1 MTTDFGMDLGSQR
14 TVIYTGKSVALDE
27 YTAISYYVRSGELI
41 AAGDDAYKMLG
52 RTPDGIRAVCPIVNG
67 VIAEYDLAQA
77 MLGAFLQQVARNKL
91 LKARLMVAVPSAI
104 TEMQKRAL
112 YNACSASGVR
122 DVCLIEAPV
131 AAAIGLGLD
140 FTKPQGS
147 IIVDIGSGTTDIATL
162 SMGGIS
168 KFESIPV
175 AGDSFNAAIERYI
188 KYEHNV
194 VIGPHTAELMKKQLG
209 CVVPR
214 PVELTLTAK
223 GQHQFTGMPRT
234 FEINTSEMVTALYDT
249 AMSICCSIQEVLEKT
264 PPEIVGD
271 VNRDGI
277 TLIGCGSLL
286 FGLSDFISKYIGV
299 KVNTVRNPKTCV
311 ALGTSLAIK
320 KMNQLKAGGYRF
332 KSLDEL
338 TVG

>member
-14 TVIYTGKSVALDE
+14 TVIYTGKSVVLDE
-27 YTAISYYVRSGELI
+27 YTAISYYTRSGELI

-52 RTPDGIRAVCPIVNG
+52 RTPDGIRAVRPIVNG
-67 VIAEYDLAQA
+67 VIAEYDLAQS
-77 MLGAFLQQVARNKL
+77 MLSAFLQQVARNKL
-91 LKARLMVAVPSAI
+91 LKARLMAAVPSSI

-131 AAAIGLGLD
+131 AAAIGLGID
-140 FTKPQGS
+140 FTKPKGS

-168 KFESIPV
+168 KFESIPI

-209 CVVPR
+209 CVIPR

-249 AMSICCSIQEVLEKT
+249 AMLICRSVQEVLEKT

-271 VNRDGI
+271 IRRDGI

-286 FGLSDFISKYIGV
+286 FGLADFISNYIGV
-299 KVNTVRNPKTCV
+299 KVNTVKNPKTCV

>member
-1 MTTDFGMDLGSQR
+1 MTTDFGIDLGSQR
-14 TVIYTGKSVALDE
+14 TVICSGKSIVLDE
-27 YTAISYYVRSGELI
+27 YTAISYYTHSGELI
-41 AAGDDAYKMLG
+41 AAGDDAFKMIG
-52 RTPDGIRAVCPIVNG
+52 RTPESITATCPIVNG
-67 VIAEYDLAQA
+67 VIAEYDFAEAL
-77 MLGAFLQQVARNKL
+77 LGAFLQQVANNKL
-91 LKARLMVAVPSAI
+91 LKARLMVAVPSSI

-122 DVCLIEAPV
+122 DVCLIENPV

-140 FTKPQGS
+140 FTTPKGA

-162 SMGGIS
+162 SMGAVS
-168 KFESIPV
+168 KYTSTPI
-175 AGDSFNAAIERYI
+175 AGSSFNAAIERYI

-194 VIGPHTAELMKKQLG
+194 IIGPHTVETMKKQLG
-209 CVVPR
+209 CVIPR

-223 GQHQFTGMPRT
+223 GQHQFSGMPKT

-249 AMSICCSIQEVLEKT
+249 ALAICHSIQEVLEDT

-271 VNRDGI
+271 IERDGI

-286 FGLSDFISKYIGV
+286 YGLPKFISDYIGV
-299 KVNTVRNPKTCV
+299 KVNTVNNPKTCV
-311 ALGTSLAIK
+311 ALGTSAAIRDFD
-320 KMNQLKAGGYRF
+320 MLKLGGYRF

-338 TVG
+338 TVE

>member
-1 MTTDFGMDLGSQR
+1 MATDFGMDLGSQR
-14 TVIYTGKSVALDE
+14 TVICTGKSIVLDE
-27 YTAISYYVRSGELI
+27 YTAISYYTHTGELI
-41 AAGDDAYKMLG
+41 AAGDDAFRMVG
-52 RTPDGIRAVCPIVNG
+52 RTPDSITAVQPIVG
-67 VIAEYDLAQA
+67 GFIAEYDLAQS
-77 MLGAFLQQVARNKL
+77 MIGAFLQQVAKNKL
-91 LKARLMVAVPSAI
+91 LKARLMVAVPNGI

-112 YNACSASGVR
+112 YNACSACGVR
-122 DVCLIEAPV
+122 DVCLIESPV
-131 AAAIGLGLD
+131 AAAIGLNID
-140 FTKPQGS
+140 FTTPKGS

-168 KFESIPV
+168 KCETTTV

-223 GQHQFTGMPRT
+223 GQHQFSGMPQT

-249 AMSICCSIQEVLEKT
+249 AMSICESIQAVLEKT

-271 VNRDGI
+271 VERDGI

-286 FGLSDFISKYIGV
+286 YGLPEFISDYVGV
-299 KVNTVRNPKTCV
+299 KVNTVSNPKTCV
-311 ALGTSLAIK
+311 AIGTGRAIK
-320 KMNQLKAGGYRF
+320 NFDLLQAGNYRF
-332 KSLDEL
+332 KSLEEL
-338 TVG
+338 NID

>member
-1 MTTDFGMDLGSQR
+1 MATDFGMDLGSQR
-14 TVIYTGKSVALDE
+14 TVICTGKNIVLDE
-27 YTAISYYVRSGELI
+27 YTAISYYTHTGELI
-41 AAGDDAYKMLG
+41 AAGDDAFKMVG
-52 RTPDGIRAVCPIVNG
+52 RTPDSITAVQPIVG
-67 VIAEYDLAQA
+67 GFIAEYDLAQS
-77 MLGAFLQQVARNKL
+77 MIGAFLQQVAKNKL
-91 LKARLMVAVPSAI
+91 LKARLMVAVPNGI

-112 YNACSASGVR
+112 YNACSACGVR
-122 DVCLIEAPV
+122 DVCLI
-131 AAAIGLGLD
+131 
-140 FTKPQGS
+140 
-147 IIVDIGSGTTDIATL
+147 VDVGSGTTDIATL

-168 KFESIPV
+168 KCESTTV

-223 GQHQFTGMPRT
+223 GQHQFSGMPQT

-249 AMSICCSIQEVLEKT
+249 AMSICGSIQAVLEKT

-271 VNRDGI
+271 VERGGI

-286 FGLSDFISKYIGV
+286 YGLPEFISDYVGV
-299 KVNTVRNPKTCV
+299 KVNTVSNPKTCV
-311 ALGTSLAIK
+311 ALGTGRAVKNFDL
-320 KMNQLKAGGYRF
+320 LRAGNYRF
-332 KSLDEL
+332 KSLEEL
-338 TVG
+338 NID

>member
-14 TVIYTGKSVALDE
+14 TVIYTGKSAALDE

-41 AAGDDAYKMLG
+41 AAGDDAYKMIG
-52 RTPDGIRAVCPIVNG
+52 RTPDGVRAVLPIVNG

-77 MLGAFLQQVARNKL
+77 MLGAFMQQVARNKL
-91 LKARLMVAVPSAI
+91 LKARLMVAVPCGI

-131 AAAIGLGLD
+131 AAAIGLGVD
-140 FTKPQGS
+140 FTKPKGS
-147 IIVDIGSGTTDIATL
+147 IIVDIGAGTTDIVTL

-168 KFESIPV
+168 KYDSIPV

-249 AMSICCSIQEVLEKT
+249 AMTVCRSIQEVLEKT

-271 VNRDGI
+271 IRRDGI

-286 FGLSDFISKYIGV
+286 FGLADFISNYIGV
-299 KVNTVRNPKTCV
+299 KVNTVKNPKTCV
-311 ALGTSLAIK
+311 ALGTSLAVK
-320 KMNQLKAGGYRF
+320 KMNQLKEGGYRF